1 MFIRSLFCATCG
13 DRFLSFN
20 SEKICKKCARKT
32 KQVVPSVLT
41 PVAPAVPVPTES
53 IQLVKQIQEEQT
65 ASCVPEG
72 AKAVCPQCGKDF
84 IRSKQIN
91 KVYCSRACKE
101 NARKHRNWQAQNNHE
116 VKLAPVITLPKK
128 EISKPRKDMVLHCE
142 FCGTEFNP
150 INSRQRFCCRRCQ
163 EKAANLRINRT
174 CAGCGKI
181 FHTASDRTKYCT
193 DCQLK
198 LFGQMTATQHRKQL
212 GERDFAAVLTAREKN
227 ALLPKSGTNKPVK
240 TVR

>member
-20 SEKICKKCARKT
+20 KEKICKKCAK
-32 KQVVPSVLT
+32 KAKEPVPVVPALKELVQ
-41 PVAPAVPVPTES
+41 P
-53 IQLVKQIQEEQT
+53 VKQILVQEEQT
-65 ASCVPEG
+65 AFCEVEG
-72 AKAVCPQCGKDF
+72 AKAVCPQCGKEF
-84 IRSKQIN
+84 VLGKQLN

-101 NARKHRNWQAQNNHE
+101 NAKKHRNWQEQHNH
-116 VKLAPVITLPKK
+116 KAKPAPVIALPKK

-142 FCGTEFNP
+142 FCGAEFNP
-150 INSRQRFCCRRCQ
+150 INNRQRFCCRRCQ

-193 DCQLK
+193 ECQLK
-198 LFGQMTATQHRKQL
+198 LFGQMTASQHRQQL
-212 GERDFAAVLTAREKN
+212 RERDFATVLTNREKN
-227 ALLPKSGTNKPVK
+227 ALLPKTGNNKPVK
-240 TVR
+240 TLG